1 VKTSEFLTRLNDLN
15 VKVWEASGELKVSAP
30 KGVMTAELRDELGR
44 RKAEILAVLGAAST
58 TTAAHVDRAV
68 TAIPRQPRTA
78 NGLPLSFT
86 QQRLWF
92 LQQLEP
98 ELAAYNIPLG
108 WRLVGALDVPAL
120 ERALSEVVRR
130 HEALRMTFPDVGGR
144 PTQVALEPQ
153 AIRFGE
159 VEDARGRTD
168 AEWRDEIKRRMLAQI
183 ESCFDLRTGPLFR
196 CSLVRVDAD
205 EHILF
210 ITVHHIVFDG
220 LSIGVLLRELIALYD
235 AFSKGRPSP
244 LPEIAVQYADFA
256 AWQQEH
262 YRGATY
268 KRLVD
273 YWKKVLG
280 GSLPIVELPTDRPRP
295 PMQTF
300 HGAHKERLL
309 PRSLIK
315 SIEELAQREGVTL
328 YMVLLA
334 AYKTLLARYTGLDDL
349 IVGTAINNRS
359 RPEVQELIGFFAN
372 TLVLRTDGSGDP
384 TFRELLA
391 RVKEVCLSAYEHQDM
406 PFERLV
412 DELALERN
420 LAYSPIFQTM
430 FLVEWVPNA
439 PTTAGEITFKPFV
452 LDAVVARADLTLW
465 VALDA
470 ERFFAWAEYNTDLF
484 DPSTMDDLLDHYVEI
499 VQSALRDP
507 GARLSRI
514 GMLPESERARLVE
527 EWNATEAAFP
537 EETLHARVEGM
548 ARSRPSSIALVYP
561 SLTGGQDEEVT
572 YAELDERAN
581 RIARHLAQRG
591 VKPGDLVGLCL
602 DRSTGMVES
611 VLGILKTGAA
621 YVPLDPAFP
630 RERLT
635 YMAED
640 AKLALVVTRREL
652 AELVGGVE
660 HVLLDE
666 EASSIA
672 AHPPTPLGGATS
684 LSGAAEARSRMY
696 VIYTSGST
704 GRPKGVELEHRSVS
718 NFQSSMQ
725 REPGFRAGETLLAVT
740 TLSFD
745 ISVLEVMLPLV
756 SGGTVIVAPKEA
768 VGDGSKLIGLLERL
782 RPDVMQA
789 TPATWRLLLLSG
801 WKGAPNLRIFSG
813 GEALPRDLAEELLS
827 KGAEVWNLYGPTE
840 TTIWSTVK
848 KVEHGEGPVTIGRPI
863 GNTRVYVLDRNQEL
877 SATGVPGELWI
888 GGEGLARGYL
898 DRPELTS
905 ERFVADP
912 YSKVPGA
919 RMYRTGDV
927 ARWKRGKDGAP
938 GELECL
944 GRIDNQVK
952 LRGFRIELG
961 EIESVLT
968 EVEGVRQCVC
978 LVKDAGGGDQ
988 RLVAYWLR
996 DEGHEGADLESALRS
1011 KAAERLPSYM
1021 GPSVYAELEAFPHT
1035 PNGKVDRKALSKLE
1049 LARSVA
1055 GKGASEA
1062 AVAPETE
1069 LESKIAK
1076 VWGEVLKL
1084 SEVSVTR
1091 NFFDLGGHSLLL
1103 AEAHARVQATIEP
1116 DLTIVE
1122 MFQYP
1127 SVRALATHLE
1137 NRGAIEGGSAGSE
1150 ERGRD
1155 LASGRQALMQRR
1167 RVRR

>member
-1 VKTSEFLTRLNDLN
+1 VKTSELLEQLRGLQVRLW
-15 VKVWEASGELKVSAP
+15 VEGSELGCSAP
-30 KGVMTAELRDELGR
+30 KGVLTSELRGAIKAH
-44 RKAEILAVLGAAST
+44 KAEIVAMLS
-58 TTAAHVDRAV
+58 
-68 TAIPRQPRTA
+68 A
-78 NGLPLSFT
+78 NGQDRTLPPIERAQERDPIPLSFS

-92 LQQLEP
+92 LGQLEP
-98 ELAAYNIPLG
+98 DAPVYSMPLAWTLRGP
-108 WRLVGALDVPAL
+108 LDVRAL
-120 ERALSEVVRR
+120 ERSLTEFVRR
-130 HEALRMTFPDVGGR
+130 HEVLRSSFVRRDGVPA
-144 PTQVALEPQ
+144 QVIGAPFEVRLEPVWEASGSQDERRAQ
-153 AIRFGE
+153 ARRELG
-159 VEDARGRTD
+159 AR
-168 AEWRDEIKRRMLAQI
+168 AKEP
-183 ESCFDLRTGPLFR
+183 FDLERGPLLR
-196 CSLVRVDAD
+196 PALLRVSAE
-205 EHILF
+205 EHVLF
-210 ITVHHIVFDG
+210 LLVHHIVFDG
-220 LSIGVLLRELIALYD
+220 RSASVFLRELARLYPAFAGGD
-235 AFSKGRPSP
+235 ADAARV
-244 LPEIAVQYADFA
+244 LPEPALQYADFA
-256 AWQQEH
+256 VWQRRHLGPTLEPH
-262 YRGATY
+262 LAYWRAVLSGASA
-268 KRLVD
+268 
-273 YWKKVLG
+273 VL
-280 GSLPIVELPTDRPRP
+280 ELPTDRARP
-295 PMQTF
+295 AVQSYR
-300 HGAHKERLL
+300 GANEH
-309 PRSLIK
+309 RSL
-315 SIEELAQREGVTL
+315 EAALVQGLRELARREGVTF
-328 YMVLLA
+328 YMLLLA
-334 AYKTLLARYTGLDDL
+334 AYDVLLARSAGQEDVV
-349 IVGTAINNRS
+349 VGTVVANRS
-359 RPEVQELIGFFAN
+359 RSELDGVVGFFAN
-372 TLVLRTDGSGDP
+372 TLVLRTDLSGDP

-391 RVKEVCLSAYEHQDM
+391 RVKSVCLSAYEHQDV

-412 DELALERN
+412 EELHPERN
-420 LAYSPIFQTM
+420 LAYTPLFQTLFM
-430 FLVEWVPNA
+430 IEDEAGRGARMGDVELELLELEA
-439 PTTAGEITFKPFV
+439 E
-452 LDAVVARADLTLW
+452 VARTDLMLTGHQDRDGYSIW
-465 VALDA
+465 V
-470 ERFFAWAEYNTDLF
+470 EYGSDLF
-484 DPSTMDDLLDHYVEI
+484 DRATIAELLDHYVEI
-499 VQSALRDP
+499 LQSALRDP

-514 GMLPESERARLVE
+514 GMLPEPERARLVE

-537 EETLHARVEGM
+537 EEILHARVEGM